1 MSIFKKLKAHFNIL
15 LRNPLELKYMIRTI
29 TERISRGVVLKRNL
43 PKEFNSLP
51 MFVSPEGGLKYWKTN
66 LNNID
71 PMLYNVA
78 TNFIQKDDVIWD
90 IGANIGLFTFA
101 AIAKAGK
108 NGKCLAIEADIVM
121 ANLVKRSA
129 ALNREYTI
137 DILPLA
143 ISNYNGLVEFNIAE
157 RARATNHLVIAQG
170 SNQTG
175 GIRDTYKVPTVTLDY
190 LLEHYAKPDFLKIDV
205 EGAEKFVLEG
215 ATTLM
220 ETARPKIL
228 VEVGEENEDYITNLF
243 NENKYVMYNADDLQ
257 NFSKIKEATSNTLA
271 IPEEKIK
278 N

>member
-1 MSIFKKLKAHFNIL
+1 
-15 LRNPLELKYMIRTI
+15 MIRTI

-51 MFVSPEGGLKYWKTN
+51 MYVSPEGGLKYWKFN
-66 LNNID
+66 LDNID
-71 PMLYNVA
+71 PMLYNIA
-78 TNFIQKDDVIWD
+78 NNFIHKDDVIWD

-101 AIAKAGK
+101 SIAKSGK
-108 NGKCLAIEADIVM
+108 SGKCLAIEADMVM

-129 ALNREYTI
+129 SLNREYTI

-157 RARATNHLVIAQG
+157 RARATNHIVISQG

-190 LLEHYAKPDFLKIDV
+190 LLQHYSKPNFLKIDV

-215 ATTLM
+215 AFNLM
-220 ETARPKIL
+220 QTARPTIL
-228 VEVGEENEDYITNLF
+228 VEVGDENIDYISALF

-257 NFSKIKEATSNTLA
+257 NFSKINAAASNTLA
-271 IPEEKIK
+271 IPVEKIK

>member
-1 MSIFKKLKAHFNIL
+1 
-15 LRNPLELKYMIRTI
+15 MIRTI

-51 MFVSPEGGLKYWKTN
+51 MFVTPEGGLKYWKTN

-101 AIAKAGK
+101 AIAKSGK
-108 NGKCLAIEADIVM
+108 NGKCLAVEADIVM

-129 ALNREYTI
+129 SLNREYTI

-157 RARATNHLVIAQG
+157 RARATNHIVIAQG